1 MTDDGHCASSLSCP
15 YSASSRMTAM
25 TLSSASLLS
34 IMRSPPIGIACI
46 SRSPWPIDFSVSTH
60 TSIGSP
66 APMIPA
72 RPVRSRQKAPTRS
85 AHSVRGRKP
94 YNDGQTFEKRC
105 GRSTFSR
112 PVALSISYLTVSVGT
127 ISMYAVTIWGAWAP
141 SSTPCQGCARKADGK
156 IVGMMAEG
164 GDWGLGTG
172 DSAEKAGILARSASH
187 QSPVPSHFSLVM
199 IDLKS
204 YIRNVP
210 DFPQPGILFR
220 DIAPLLRQAFDE
232 TIEALS
238 TLLDAREWSQVDAVA
253 GVESRGFILAAA
265 LALRHG
271 KGFVLV
277 RKKGK
282 LPPPVVELAYG
293 LEYGT
298 GVLEMQA
305 GSGRLLLV
313 DDVLATGGT
322 LMASAALAERA
333 GYSVSQSIVLVDLK
347 LDPPFRWDRQP
358 LRALLT
364 Y

>member
-1 MTDDGHCASSLSCP
+1 
-15 YSASSRMTAM
+15 
-25 TLSSASLLS
+25 
-34 IMRSPPIGIACI
+34 
-46 SRSPWPIDFSVSTH
+46 
-60 TSIGSP
+60 
-66 APMIPA
+66 
-72 RPVRSRQKAPTRS
+72 
-85 AHSVRGRKP
+85 
-94 YNDGQTFEKRC
+94 
-105 GRSTFSR
+105 
-112 PVALSISYLTVSVGT
+112 
-127 ISMYAVTIWGAWAP
+127 
-141 SSTPCQGCARKADGK
+141 
-156 IVGMMAEG
+156 
-164 GDWGLGTG
+164 
-172 DSAEKAGILARSASH
+172 
-187 QSPVPSHFSLVM
+187 M

-220 DIAPLLRQAFDE
+220 DISPLLRQAFGE

-238 TLLDAREWSQVDAVA
+238 VLLDSQEWSQVDAIA
-253 GVESRGFILAAA
+253 GIESRGFILAAA

-305 GSGRLLLV
+305 GSGQLLLV

-322 LMASAALAERA
+322 LLASAALAEQA
-333 GYSVSQSIVLVDLK
+333 GYTVFQSIVLVDLQLK
-347 LDPPFRWDRQP
+347 PPFRWDRRP
-358 LRALLT
+358 VRAVLS